1 MTGASGTAAGARR
14 LHVARE
20 EEEEAEEAEEQG
32 AEEEAAVTKEDHR
45 PARAAQRR
53 RVTDVDS
60 PTALHARARV
70 NRRRKL
76 LEKAPVPLTTNDGFI
91 AKASGQVAPTKLPH
105 TGFGRGRPNLPNPN
119 PDPDPNRELSHTHAA
134 MAICHMTWARPCPLC
149 ELCVRSN
156 PQPSAQYVS
165 TLWR

>member
-1 MTGASGTAAGARR
+1 VTGASGTAAGARR

-32 AEEEAAVTKEDHR
+32 AEEEAAVAEEDHR

-91 AKASGQVAPTKLPH
+91 AKASGQVAPTNCL
-105 TGFGRGRPNLPNPN
+105 TL
-119 PDPDPNRELSHTHAA
+119 DLAA
-134 MAICHMTWARPCPLC
+134 DALTYPTPTLT
-149 ELCVRSN
+149 LTLT
-156 PQPSAQYVS
+156 VS
-165 TLWR
+165 